1 MWRNVGFGLAGA
13 VLIALAGANASS
25 AATGPAPHAAS
36 PAAFAAAVEMRAQG
50 ATFDQLKRFG
60 DAAMRGRDR
69 ESLRRLHYVAA
80 VFRSQS
86 EFELSD
92 RYIQAMAR
100 SAALQNDARYAAV
113 ARLDGFAGRSR
124 AGDASVVAQLEK
136 AQATEP
142 DWYARAFAQTLWS
155 RVLLDQGRT
164 GDALTLLSHAE
175 ALIPQGDPDAA
186 SAESAIWRA
195 IGLALMNLNDMEGA
209 TRAFERSEIEF
220 GDPRYP
226 RPDFDAIYNLGHV
239 AINLGDKAT
248 AEKLVAVHHRLT
260 QRADLPR
267 LTGWDANLCGLA
279 AEAFGGPQQVLDCLS
294 PLGRDMAGQE
304 SLAPRL
310 LPMRAIA
317 ETRLGDLAAA
327 HADLAR
333 LKALRG
339 SNMLSKA
346 SFERIPDVEIELMA
360 AEGRGAEAYERMRAR
375 VLERRF
381 HDARDVY
388 GSVRQITGSLETQL
402 ASARRDAALEA
413 DAVRAQRILIL
424 LGVLLGAGAV
434 IGLVLQLRGA
444 TRLRAAQARA
454 EAASAAKSTFLA
466 TMSHEIRT
474 PLNGVLGM
482 AQAMAADGLPD
493 HQRER
498 LGVIRQSGEALLTI
512 LNDVL
517 DLSKIEAGKLE
528 LELVEFDLADIARG
542 AHSTFTALAS
552 SKGLAFSLDLGAAS
566 GRYLGDPARLR
577 QILYNLVSNALKF
590 TEAGEVRVSARYAE
604 GALSIAVSDTG
615 IGIAP
620 ENRAKLFTKFDQL
633 DSSTTRR
640 FGGTGLGLAICH
652 ELAQLMGGAIGVE
665 SKLGGGSCFTLE
677 LPLPRLGDGRTGVQ
691 DEAVAEDHEAVSLRV
706 LAAEDNPVNQLVLK
720 TLLHQMGVE
729 VVVVE
734 NGQMVV
740 EAWETGVW
748 DVILMDIQMPVM
760 DGVTA
765 TTVIRQ
771 KEQAAGRPR
780 TRIVA
785 LSANAMAHQVSE
797 YVAAGMDG
805 HVAKPIEAAAL
816 YNALCA
822 AAEALDADQRLAG

>member
-1 MWRNVGFGLAGA
+1 MAIWRNIGFVLLGA
-13 VLIALAGANASS
+13 ISIALAQPRASS
-25 AATGPAPHAAS
+25 AATS
-36 PAAFAAAVEMRAQG
+36 PSAFAAAVEKRAQG
-50 ATFDQLKRFG
+50 ASFDQLRRFG

-69 ESLRRLHYVAA
+69 ESLRRLHYVAE

-100 SAALQNDARYAAV
+100 NAALENDARYVAL

-124 AGDASVVAQLEK
+124 AGEAGVVTELEK
-136 AQATEP
+136 AQASEP

-164 GDALTLLSHAE
+164 GDALKLLSHAE
-175 ALIPQGDPDAA
+175 TLIPEGDPDAA
-186 SAESAIWRA
+186 AAESTIWRA
-195 IGLALMNLNDMEGA
+195 IGLALMNLNDMEGS
-209 TRAFERSEIEF
+209 TRAFERSEFEF
-220 GDPRYP
+220 ANPSYP

-239 AINLGDKAT
+239 AINLGDKAS

-260 QRADLPR
+260 ERADLPR
-267 LTGWDANLCGLA
+267 LRGWDANLCGMA
-279 AEAFGGPQQVLDCLS
+279 AEAFEGPRQVLGCLS
-294 PLGRDMAGQE
+294 ALDANLTGLD

-317 ETRLGDLAAA
+317 ETRLGELRAA

-333 LKALRG
+333 LKLLRQTNFLG
-339 SNMLSKA
+339 KA
-346 SFERIPDVEIELMA
+346 SFERIPDVEIELLA
-360 AEGRGAEAYERMRAR
+360 AEGRGSAAYEQMR
-375 VLERRF
+375 ERNRQQRF

-402 ASARRDAALEA
+402 ASARRETALEA
-413 DAVRAQRILIL
+413 EAVRAQRGLIL
-424 LGVLLGAGAV
+424 LGVLLGCGAIV
-434 IGLVLQLRGA
+434 GLVMQRRGA
-444 TRLRAAQARA
+444 RRLRAAQARA

-493 HQRER
+493 EQRER
-498 LGVIRQSGEALLTI
+498 LGVIQQSGESLLTI

-542 AHSTFTALAS
+542 AHATFTALAHN
-552 SKGLAFSLDLGAAS
+552 KGVAFALDVAPAH
-566 GRYLGDPARLR
+566 GRYLGDPVRLR
-577 QILYNLVSNALKF
+577 QILSNLISNALKF
-590 TEAGEVRVSARYAE
+590 TEAGEIRVSARYAA
-604 GALSIAVSDTG
+604 GVLSIAVADTG

-620 ENRAKLFTKFDQL
+620 DNRDKLFTKFDQL

-652 ELAQLMGGAIGVE
+652 ELAQLMGGAIGVDSE
-665 SKLGGGSCFTLE
+665 LGRGSCFTLE
-677 LPLPRLGDGRTGVQ
+677 LPLPRLGEGRTEPAAEAA
-691 DEAVAEDHEAVSLRV
+691 DEDLQAVSLRV
-706 LAAEDNPVNQLVLK
+706 LAAEDNLVNQLVLK
-720 TLLHQMGVE
+720 TLLHQMGVD

-734 NGQMVV
+734 NGQLVV
-740 EAWETGVW
+740 EAWESGDW
-748 DVILMDIQMPVM
+748 DVILMDVQMPVM

-765 TTVIRQ
+765 TGVIRQ
-771 KEQAAGRPR
+771 KEQASGRPR
-780 TRIVA
+780 TRIIA

-797 YVAAGMDG
+797 YIAAGMDG
-805 HVAKPIEAAAL
+805 HVAKPIEAVAL
-816 YNALCA
+816 YNALSA
-822 AAEALDADQRLAG
+822 AAEAVEAERRKAG

>member
-1 MWRNVGFGLAGA
+1 MAIWRNLGFGLLGA
-13 VLIALAGANASS
+13 ISIALADARAAS
-25 AATGPAPHAAS
+25 AAMS
-36 PAAFAAAVEMRAQG
+36 PSAFATAVEKRAQG
-50 ATFDQLKRFG
+50 ATFEQLRRFG
-60 DAAMRGRDR
+60 DAATHGGDR

-86 EFELSD
+86 EFELSN

-100 SAALQNDARYAAV
+100 NAALQNDARYVAV

-124 AGDASVVAQLEK
+124 ADEASVVAELEK
-136 AQATEP
+136 AQAGEP

-164 GDALTLLSHAE
+164 GDALKLLSHAE
-175 ALIPQGDPDAA
+175 TLIPQGDPDAA

-195 IGLALMNLNDMEGA
+195 MGLALMNLNDMEGA
-209 TRAFERSEIEF
+209 TRAFERSDIEF
-220 GDPRYP
+220 ADPRYP
-226 RPDFDAIYNLGHV
+226 RPDFDGIYNLGHV

-260 QRADLPR
+260 ERSDLPR
-267 LTGWDANLCGLA
+267 LKGWDANLCGLA
-279 AEAFGGPQQVLDCLS
+279 AEAFKGPREVLACFSALDVN
-294 PLGRDMAGQE
+294 MTGQE

-317 ETRLGDLAAA
+317 ETRLGDLGAA
-327 HADLAR
+327 HRDLAR
-333 LKALRG
+333 LKVLRG
-339 SNMLSKA
+339 SKVIGKA
-346 SFERIPDVEIELMA
+346 SFERIPDVEIELLA
-360 AEGRGAEAYERMRAR
+360 AEGRGSEAYERMRAR
-375 VLERRF
+375 SLEQRF
-381 HDARDVY
+381 HDAKDVY

-402 ASARRDAALEA
+402 ASARRETALEA
-413 DAVRAQRILIL
+413 EAVKAQRGLILAGIL
-424 LGVLLGAGAV
+424 LGLGAV
-434 IGLVLQLRGA
+434 IGLVLQRRGA
-444 TRLRAAQARA
+444 KRLRAAQKRA

-482 AQAMAADGLPD
+482 AQAMEADGLPD

-498 LGVIRQSGEALLTI
+498 LGVIRQSGESLLAI

-528 LELVEFDLADIARG
+528 LERVEFDLADIARG
-542 AHSTFTALAS
+542 AHSTFTAMANN
-552 SKGLAFSLDLGAAS
+552 KGLAFSLDIGPAR
-566 GRYLGDPARLR
+566 GRYLGDPVRLR
-577 QILYNLVSNALKF
+577 QILSNLISNALKF
-590 TEAGEVRVSARYAE
+590 TEEGEIRVSARYAD
-604 GALSIAVSDTG
+604 GVLSIAVADTG
-615 IGIAP
+615 IGISP
-620 ENRAKLFTKFDQL
+620 GNVGKLFTKFDQL

-640 FGGTGLGLAICH
+640 FGGTGLGLSICD

-665 SKLGGGSCFTLE
+665 SELGGGSCFTLE
-677 LPLPRLGDGRTGVQ
+677 FPLPRLGDGRTEPLE
-691 DEAVAEDHEAVSLRV
+691 EAVEERQAVSLRV
-706 LAAEDNPVNQLVLK
+706 LAAEDNEINQLVLK
-720 TLLHQMGVE
+720 TLLHQMGVDA
-729 VVVVE
+729 VIVD
-734 NGQMVV
+734 NGQALV

-765 TTVIRQ
+765 AALIRQ
-771 KEQAAGRPR
+771 KEHASGRLR
-780 TRIVA
+780 TRIIA
-785 LSANAMAHQVSE
+785 LSANAMAHQVSQ
-797 YVAAGMDG
+797 YLAAGMDG

-822 AAEALDADQRLAG
+822 AAEAADPEQRLAG